1 VLECPS
7 DPPQT
12 WTYVGKPASSN
23 IPGDD
28 SVLAAHPVIR
38 AWDGTLLTDLQA
50 TVTPG
55 VAH

>member
-1 VLECPS
+1 
-7 DPPQT
+7 
-12 WTYVGKPASSN
+12 
-23 IPGDD
+23 
-28 SVLAAHPVIR
+28 VLAAHPVIR